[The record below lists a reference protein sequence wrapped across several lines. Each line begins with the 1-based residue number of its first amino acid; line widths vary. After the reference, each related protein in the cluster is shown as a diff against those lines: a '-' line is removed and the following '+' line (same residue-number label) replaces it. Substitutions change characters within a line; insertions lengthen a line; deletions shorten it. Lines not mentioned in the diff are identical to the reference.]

1 MSQFFVHL
9 PSNSS
14 HSYYPENTRA
24 HYFTRLL
31 KSVELKGEWE
41 VGLSE
46 ILFSKTW
53 YNVKKGEG
61 FNIICRECR
70 SKDSSSILD
79 FHNIHYTVNI
89 SEGRYTSTEEIINEM
104 NQKMR
109 LFAESV
115 HTPSIK
121 GRTVLG
127 NALFKWPSFNYDP
140 RSNRVEIGITKGTKV
155 TLTDGLCELLGFR
168 KTSMP
173 IKTIGRSEYSIV
185 TSDTA
190 ADANNGL
197 EAFYVYCDILECI
210 PVGDTEAPLLRIVD
224 SGAERQGT
232 LVRRHYETPIYVPV
246 QKKNFDTIEV
256 DIRTDTGEPVPFE
269 RGKVILTLHFRKSDG
284 RYFI

>member
-1 MSQFFVHL
+1 MSHFFVHL

-24 HYFTRLL
+24 HFYTRLL
-31 KSVELKGEWE
+31 KTVELKGDWE

-53 YNVKKGEG
+53 YNVKSGEG
-61 FNIICRECR
+61 FDIICRDCK
-70 SKDSSSILD
+70 SQDSGSLLE
-79 FHNIHYTVNI
+79 FRNLHYTVNI
-89 SEGRYTSTEEIINEM
+89 SEGRYTSTEEIVNEM
-104 NQKMR
+104 NLKMR
-109 LFAESV
+109 RFAENIN
-115 HTPSIK
+115 TPSFKDDDPIRK
-121 GRTVLG
+121 
-127 NALFKWPSFNYDP
+127 ALFRWPTFNYDP
-140 RSNRVEIGITKGTKV
+140 KSNKVEIGVMKGLRV
-155 TLTDGLCELLGFR
+155 TLTDGLRQLLGFQ
-168 KTSMP
+168 KSSMP
-173 IKTIGRSEYSIV
+173 IKAQGRSEYSIIA
-185 TSDTA
+185 SDFT

-232 LVRRHYETPIYVPV
+232 LVRRHYETPLYVPV

-284 RYFI
+284 NYYI